1 MVVRPS
7 AEAPG
12 ADSLGGPVPELIQKR
27 VATVE
32 ANQPGSEH
40 DLAVANVDDDWFRFR
55 FPAGVDAAAGIN
67 TAAGFNSDVVLRS
80 AAARGVVWWGTV

>member
-1 MVVRPS
+1 M
-7 AEAPG
+7 
-12 ADSLGGPVPELIQKR
+12 IQKR

-40 DLAVANVDDDWFRFR
+40 DLAVANVDDDWFR